1 MAAGSALRAVENLE
15 LKPLTSDPIIT
26 SDPFTTSPHCDFYP
40 LLLSGTGCLLTMC
53 PHKAFRAG
61 GGAPSPRRC
70 TGRCVSK
77 AQGGW
82 GIRDSSLRAVL
93 SRPVLSNSC
102 DPTDSSPPGSSVH
115 GDSPGK
121 NPGVGCHALLQGI
134 FPTQGSNLGLP
145 HCRRVLYH
153 LIFPGGSDGEEFAC

>member
-1 MAAGSALRAVENLE
+1 M
-15 LKPLTSDPIIT
+15 
-26 SDPFTTSPHCDFYP
+26 
-40 LLLSGTGCLLTMC
+40 
-53 PHKAFRAG
+53 
-61 GGAPSPRRC
+61 
-70 TGRCVSK
+70 SK